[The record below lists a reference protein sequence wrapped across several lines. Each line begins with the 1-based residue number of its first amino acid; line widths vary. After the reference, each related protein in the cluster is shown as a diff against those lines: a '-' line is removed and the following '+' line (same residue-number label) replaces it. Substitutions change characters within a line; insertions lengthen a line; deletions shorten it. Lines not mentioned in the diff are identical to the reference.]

1 MTPVKITET
10 VLRDGHQSLIAT
22 RMKTSEM
29 EPILEKMDSVGYHA
43 MEVWG
48 GATFD
53 ASLRFLNEN
62 PWDRLRLIRKYVKNT
77 KLQMLLRGQNLLG
90 YKNYPD
96 DVVKEFV
103 KLAVFNG
110 IDIIR
115 TFDALNDLR
124 NIETAILATKAEGAH
139 AQAAISFTVSPVHTI
154 DSFIVLAKDM
164 VSMGADSICIKDM
177 SGLLT
182 PYTAFD
188 LVKGL
193 KSSVNVPIEVHS
205 HCTSGLADMT
215 YMKAIEAGVDI
226 IDTAISPFALGTSQP
241 ATEAMVAMLNETER
255 KTGLDLKILNDVAE
269 HFAPMREKALETG
282 LMDPKILGMDINT
295 LVYQV
300 PGGMLSNLVSQLKL
314 QNALDKYNDVLKEV
328 PRVREDLGY
337 PPLVTPTSQIIGTQA
352 VLNVITGER
361 YKMVPNEV
369 KAYVKGMYGRPAV
382 PIKEE
387 IIRKI
392 IGNEEVITCRP
403 ADLLEPVL
411 EAKEKEIGMY
421 MESPEDVLTY
431 VLFPQVAL
439 DFFKLRMAEKYSID
453 NTLVDSEQNVYPI

>member
-22 RMKTSEM
+22 RMKTEEM
-29 EPILEKMDSVGYHA
+29 LPILEKMDEVGYHA

-53 ASLRFLNEN
+53 TSLRFLNEN

-96 DVVKEFV
+96 DVVEEFI
-103 KLAVFNG
+103 KHAVYNG

-124 NIETAILATKAEGAH
+124 NIETAIRATLAEGAH
-139 AQAAISFTVSPVHTI
+139 AQAAISYTVSPVHTI
-154 DSFIVLAKDM
+154 DAFVHLAKDM

-182 PYTAFD
+182 PYTAFE
-188 LVKGL
+188 LVQEL
-193 KSSVNVPIEVHS
+193 KKNIQVPLEVHS

-215 YMKAIEAGVDI
+215 YLKAIEAGADI

-255 KTGLDLKILNDVAE
+255 KTGLDLNVLNEVSE
-269 HFAPMREKALETG
+269 YFAPMREKALETG

-300 PGGMLSNLVSQLKL
+300 PGGMLSNLVSQLKM
-314 QNALDKYNDVLKEV
+314 QNALDKYSEVLKEV
-328 PRVREDLGY
+328 PRVREDLGF

-352 VLNVITGER
+352 VLNVITGQR

-369 KAYVKGMYGRPAV
+369 KAYVKGMYGKPAV
-382 PIKEE
+382 PIREE
-387 IIRKI
+387 IVRKI
-392 IGNEEVITCRP
+392 IGDEEVITCRP
-403 ADLLEPVL
+403 ADLLEPML
-411 EAKEKEIGMY
+411 KEKEKEIGMY
-421 MESPEDVLTY
+421 IENDEDILTY
-431 VLFPQVAL
+431 ALFPQVAL
-439 DFFKLRMAEKYSID
+439 DFFKLRMAKKYSID
-453 NTLVDSEQNVYPI
+453 NTVGDNEQKVYPV